1 MTCGSCKNCI
11 PADRCNGDHDCK
23 AKGIEVSR
31 DDDTRFYGEQN
42 NAPCEAY
49 ETADGNI
56 GKYSY
61 LS

>member
-49 ETADGNI
+49 ETAD
-56 GKYSY
+56 
-61 LS
+61 